1 MGTGPVLPGCVRAG
15 AAPSIHAG
23 LATISRAAHGDQHGQ
38 KDSVGTGRKSNKS
51 LGLGAGAGGE
61 THQDAA
67 KTRTAADHQPG
78 RPDLRQ
84 PELAAQRRA
93 RTDAAGRFHPAGKD
107 HPFRSRAHPG
117 AHRACARLRRAR
129 LFPADEIAVAPD
141 QGGVPAGPEEEDR
154 GVRPLLDGRGRRRLG
169 RPAARRARLRGQ
181 VLHRGGQLRPRRQQH
196 PGVLHPGRDQ
206 VSRPHPLGE
215 DGARSRLSP
224 GGVRAR
230 HVLGLRV
237 ADARKHAHA
246 DVGDVGPRHPALV
259 AHDRRLRRP
268 HLPPDQRQGPIH
280 LREIP
285 LAAAARRGLVHLG
298 RGGQDQ
304 RRRPR
309 LSPPR
314 PVRGDREAATSRN
327 GNSASRRSTR
337 RPPTASTSTFSTR
350 PS

>member
-1 MGTGPVLPGCVRAG
+1 MARK
-15 AAPSIHAG
+15 AAARRR
-23 LATISRAAHGDQHGQ
+23 ISND
-38 KDSVGTGRKSNKS
+38 S

-67 KTRTAADHQPG
+67 KSGPLLTTNQGVPISDNQNS
-78 RPDLRQ
+78 LQ
-84 PELAAQRRA
+84 QRRA
-93 RTDAAGRFHPAGKD
+93 RSEPAGRFHPAGKD
-107 HPFRSRAHPG
+107 HPFRSRAHPR
-117 AHRACARLRRAR
+117 ADRACARLRRAR

-154 GVRPLLDGRGRRRLG
+154 GVRALLDRRGRRRLR

-196 PGVLHPGRDQ
+196 PGVLHPGCDQ
-206 VSRPHPLGE
+206 VSRPDPFGE
-215 DGARSRLSP
+215 DGAGSRLSA
-224 GGVRAR
+224 GGIRAR

-268 HLPPDQRQGPIH
+268 HLPHDQREGPVH
-280 LREIP
+280 LREVP
-285 LAAAARRGLVHLG
+285 LAAGARRGLVRLG

-304 RRRPR
+304 RRGSG
-309 LSPPR
+309 LPPAR
-314 PVRGDREAATSRN
+314 PVRGDRAAAISPN
-327 GNSASRRSTR
+327 GSSASRRSTR
-337 RPPTASTSTFSTR
+337 RPPTASTSTSSTR